1 MINLIITSSRDT
13 LLPSASAAQRRCL
26 VPRARR
32 RFVLAGLLAFSAQ
45 QAVGQEMAITFDDL
59 PAHGSMP
66 AGMTRLEIAQSILAT
81 LKRERMPPT
90 YGFVNGK
97 RVEEHAS
104 TLEVLA
110 AWRAA
115 GQPLANHTWAL
126 RDIKDES
133 LVEFEADV
141 AKNELRLVQLMGP
154 EDWHWF
160 RYPYLREGDTVD
172 KRRAAR
178 AWLFA
183 HDYKIAEVSM
193 DFEDYL
199 WNAPY
204 ARCVAKHDAASIA
217 NLHDSYLAVADRYYG
232 VFRELSQLVY
242 GRDVKYVLL
251 MHVGAFDA
259 QMLPELLKLY
269 RAKGVKFI
277 SLPDAMSDPAYR
289 DDPDIGE
296 PGGGTSLEL
305 MMQMK
310 KIPFQANSKPYKEL
324 EAMCR
329 E

>member
-1 MINLIITSSRDT
+1 M
-13 LLPSASAAQRRCL
+13 
-26 VPRARR
+26 R

-45 QAVGQEMAITFDDL
+45 QAVSQEMAITFDDL

-66 AGMTRLEIAQSILAT
+66 AGVTRLEIAQSILAT

-104 TLEVLA
+104 TLEVLS

-115 GQPLANHTWAL
+115 GQPLANHTWAH

-141 AKNELRLVQLMGP
+141 AKNEPLLKQLMGN

-160 RYPYLREGDTVD
+160 RYPYLREGETVE

-178 AWLFA
+178 QWLFA
-183 HDYKIAEVSM
+183 QGYRIAEVSM

-199 WNAPY
+199 WNDPY
-204 ARCVAKHDAASIA
+204 ARCVALHDDASIA
-217 NLHDSYLAVADRYYG
+217 KLHDSYLEVADQYYG
-232 VFRELSQLVY
+232 LFRQLSQMVY

-259 QMLPELLKLY
+259 RMLPELLSLY
-269 RAKGVKFI
+269 RGKGVRFV
-277 SLPDAMSDPAYR
+277 SLAEAISDPAYR
-289 DDPDIGE
+289 DDPDIGDAT
-296 PGGGTSLEL
+296 GGAHLEL
-305 MMQMK
+305 MMRSK
-310 KIPFQANSKPYKEL
+310 KLAFPPNTKPYKEL
-324 EAMCR
+324 DAMCR
-329 E
+329 K